1 MRAILSRFNVVL
13 FSALLALVFFPL
25 GSIGPAAVSAS
36 EVEEGDKEAKERE
49 KDFDKKDLKD
59 LEEKVKLI
67 REDIEKK
74 MEAKMAAMLED
85 EELLH
90 DIADLQE
97 AEDEV
102 AKNGGDTWFERPF
115 APRPFLFRQPDFF
128 PRFFNPFR
136 VRPFFFFDDD
146 DRFDDDRRFFGEE
159 REDD

>member
-1 MRAILSRFNVVL
+1 
-13 FSALLALVFFPL
+13 
-25 GSIGPAAVSAS
+25 
-36 EVEEGDKEAKERE
+36 
-49 KDFDKKDLKD
+49 
-59 LEEKVKLI
+59 
-67 REDIEKK
+67 
-74 MEAKMAAMLED
+74 MAAIFED

-115 APRPFLFRQPDFF
+115 APRPFLFRRPEFF
-128 PRFFNPFR
+128 GFFNPFR

-146 DRFDDDRRFFGEE
+146 PFGEERFFGEE

>member
-1 MRAILSRFNVVL
+1 MKMRAILSRFNVVL

-49 KDFDKKDLKD
+49 KDFDKEDFDKKDLKD

-115 APRPFLFRQPDFF
+115 APRPFLFRQPEFF
-128 PRFFNPFR
+128 PQIL
-136 VRPFFFFDDD
+136 
-146 DRFDDDRRFFGEE
+146 
-159 REDD
+159 